1 MITNLNLKAI
11 VKQKFTGKQLIL
23 INTNAT
29 SKSITTH
36 SKNASLKFASFSDYK
51 NKPKDYHKAFA
62 EADGILFEEFGIAV
76 VNKDRD
82 RQVNMLTTSSKSKST
97 FLHSEPERYV
107 YAYTGHTQ
115 EQESNQEG
123 SKKTSAKRKLTA
135 LNTSAF
141 SDSATATWGLQAIN
155 AIHSKY
161 TGKGV
166 NLAVLD
172 TGFYLAHPDFDG
184 RKIISKSFIDNQSE
198 NDLNGHGTHCA
209 GIAAGNLQLKTK
221 KRYGVAPDAHL
232 FIGKVLSNTGVGSD
246 SSILAG
252 MEWAILNNCKV
263 ISMSLG
269 SLVSAGETYST
280 IYNNLAQ
287 KALKRGSLII
297 AAAGN
302 ESNREAGSIIPVGHP
317 ANCPSIMA
325 VGALDTELKVANFSC
340 GGFEDDGGQVDI
352 AAPGF
357 DIFSTWKHPKNHK
370 FLNGTS
376 MATPFVA
383 GIAALLWEANPQA
396 SAAEIWM
403 QLIQTA
409 KRLNLNASDIGA
421 GLVQAP

>member
-1 MITNLNLKAI
+1 MTNNLNLKAV

-23 INTNAT
+23 IDTNAT
-29 SKSITTH
+29 SKSISAH
-36 SKNASLKFASFSDYK
+36 SKNASLKFASFNDYK
-51 NKPKDYHKAFA
+51 NEPNDYHKAFR

-82 RQVNMLTTSSKSKST
+82 KQVNLLTTSSKSKST

-107 YAYTGHTQ
+107 YAYGNRTQ
-115 EQESNQEG
+115 EQESESEG
-123 SKKTSAKRKLTA
+123 SKKSGSKRKRAA
-135 LNTSAF
+135 LSVPSF

-155 AIHSKY
+155 SVNSKY

-166 NLAVLD
+166 NLAILD
-172 TGFYLAHPDFDG
+172 TGFYLAHPDFNG
-184 RKIISKSFIDNQSE
+184 RVITSKSFIDNQDE
-198 NDLNGHGTHCA
+198 NDLNGHGTHCT
-209 GIAAGNLQLKTK
+209 GIATGNSQLKTK
-221 KRYGVAPDAHL
+221 KRYGVAPDANL

-246 SSILAG
+246 SGILAG

-263 ISMSLG
+263 ISISLG
-269 SLVSAGETYST
+269 SSVSPGESYSA

-302 ESNREAGSIIPVGHP
+302 ESDREVGKVIPVGHP

-325 VGALDTELKVANFSC
+325 VAALDTELNVANFSC
-340 GGFEDDGGQVDI
+340 GGFEENGGQVDI

-357 DIFSTWKHPKNHK
+357 DILSSWKQPKNYK
-370 FLNGTS
+370 LLNGTS
-376 MATPFVA
+376 MATPFVS
-383 GIAALLWEANPQA
+383 GVAALLWEANPQA

-403 QLIQTA
+403 QLTQTA

>member
-1 MITNLNLKAI
+1 MITKLTQKPTA
-11 VKQKFTGKQLIL
+11 KQKYTGKQLVL

-29 SKSITTH
+29 PKSITTH
-36 SKNASLKFASFSDYK
+36 SRNASLKFASFSDYK
-51 NKPKDYHKAFA
+51 KEPNDYHKAFS

-82 RQVNMLTTSSKSKST
+82 NQVNLLTSSSKSKST

-107 YAYTGHTQ
+107 YAYGNHTQ
-115 EQESNQEG
+115 EQESDQEG
-123 SKKTSAKRKLTA
+123 SKKTTNKCKH
-135 LNTSAF
+135 TSLSHSYF
-141 SDSATATWGLQAIN
+141 SDTAKATWGLQAIN
-155 AIHSKY
+155 CLNSTY

-166 NLAVLD
+166 NLAILD
-172 TGFYLAHPDFDG
+172 TGFYLKQPDFDG
-184 RKIISKSFIDNQSE
+184 RVITSKSFIDNQDE
-198 NDLNGHGTHCA
+198 NDLNGHGTHCT
-209 GIAAGNLQLKTK
+209 GIAVGNFQLKTK
-221 KRYGVAPDAHL
+221 KRYGVAFGANL

-269 SLVSAGETYST
+269 SSISAGENYSV

-287 KALKRGSLII
+287 KALKRGSIII

-302 ESNREAGSIIPVGHP
+302 DSDRSEGKIIPVGHP

-325 VGALDTELKVANFSC
+325 VAALDQELNVANFSC
-340 GGFEDDGGQVDI
+340 GGFEEDAGQVDI

-357 DIFSTWKHPKNHK
+357 DILSTWKQPKNHK
-370 FLNGTS
+370 FLSGTS

-383 GIAALLWEANPQA
+383 GVAALLWEAYPQA
-396 SAAEIWM
+396 SAPEIWM
-403 QLIQTA
+403 LLTQTA
-409 KRLNLNASDIGA
+409 KRLNLNASDIGS

>member
-1 MITNLNLKAI
+1 MITNLNQRAI

-29 SKSITTH
+29 SKSITAH
-36 SKNASLKFASFSDYK
+36 SRNASLKFASFNDYK
-51 NKPKDYHKAFA
+51 NEPNDYHKAFN

-107 YAYTGHTQ
+107 YAYNNRTQ
-115 EQESNQEG
+115 EQESDHES
-123 SKKTSAKRKLTA
+123 SKKTTNKRKRTA
-135 LNTSAF
+135 LNAASF

-166 NLAVLD
+166 NLAILD
-172 TGFYLAHPDFDG
+172 TGFYLAHPDFNG
-184 RKIISKSFIDNQSE
+184 RNVTSKSFIDNQSE

-209 GIAAGNLQLKTK
+209 GIAAGNSQLKTK
-221 KRYGVAPDAHL
+221 MRYGVAPHANL

-246 SSILAG
+246 SGILAG

-269 SLVSAGETYST
+269 SLVSFGESYSA

-302 ESNREAGSIIPVGHP
+302 ESDRVSGSIIPVGHP

-325 VGALDTELKVANFSC
+325 VAALDKELKVANFSC
-340 GGFEDDGGQVDI
+340 GGFEEDGGQVDI

-357 DIFSTWKHPKNHK
+357 EILSTWKQPKNHK

-383 GIAALLWEANPQA
+383 GVAALLWESNPQA

-403 QLIQTA
+403 LLIQTA

>member
-1 MITNLNLKAI
+1 MITNLNQKTT

-36 SKNASLKFASFSDYK
+36 SKNASLKFASFNDYK
-51 NKPKDYHKAFA
+51 NEPNDYHKAFT

-82 RQVNMLTTSSKSKST
+82 RQVNMLTSSSKSKST
-97 FLHSEPERYV
+97 FLYSEPERYV
-107 YAYTGHTQ
+107 YAYGSRTQ
-115 EQESNQEG
+115 EQDPEQEG
-123 SKKTSAKRKLTA
+123 PKKTINKRKRIALSNPSFLDTA
-135 LNTSAF
+135 K
-141 SDSATATWGLQAIN
+141 ATWGLQAIN
-155 AIHSKY
+155 CLNSLY
-161 TGKGV
+161 TGNGV
-166 NLAVLD
+166 NLAILD
-172 TGFYLAHPDFDG
+172 TGFYLKHPDFDG
-184 RKIISKSFIDNQSE
+184 RIRASKSFIDSE
-198 NDLNGHGTHCA
+198 DEDDLNGHGTHCV
-209 GIAAGNLQLKTK
+209 GIAVGNCQLKTK
-221 KRYGVAPDAHL
+221 KRYGVASNANL
-232 FIGKVLSNTGVGSD
+232 FVGKVLSNTGVGSD

-252 MEWAILNNCKV
+252 IEWAILNNCKV

-269 SLVSAGETYST
+269 SSVSEGESYSA

-302 ESNREAGSIIPVGHP
+302 ESDRAEGKIVPVGHP

-325 VGALDTELKVANFSC
+325 VAALDQELNIANFSC
-340 GGFEDDGGQVDI
+340 GGFEEGGGQVDI

-357 DIFSTWKHPKNHK
+357 DILSTWKQPKNYK
-370 FLNGTS
+370 ILNGTS

-383 GIAALLWEANPQA
+383 GVAALLWEAYPQA
-396 SAAEIWM
+396 NASEIWM
-403 QLIQTA
+403 LLTQKA